1 MAAKHYTAVGL
12 LLALFLSSSSAALL
26 LKRPDADCIAP
37 AVSSLQY
44 NFYPKSYQLTSI
56 QPSSTSSSS
65 GFTTTVEFAQDF
77 TVTYRGTFKIVSNKR
92 ANETYVLYQCG
103 TPNPMDSADTE
114 MGLDANTKVFQIP
127 LSSVA
132 VADSSAAGFLAEL
145 GLIDRVAFSSKFS
158 YNTCLQAIFACG
170 QEAVSASAPFDYD
183 PSPENDAEFN
193 ASLAEWRQES
203 AAQGSQVDAIF
214 TSSASSNPKSIAV
227 TSFADPGVLK
237 RAEWVKF
244 VAVFF
249 NKEVEAETLFSSI
262 TTDYQKLNASARAA
276 AGADAKTV
284 AWLTQFGDTL
294 TLNYAQYKTEYMEDA
309 GGRLIPS
316 ADLLAAGAKLEEGLY
331 STVKYNFN
339 ASVPAQKTGFIN
351 VLKTV
356 DIIFDDTY
364 SANSSHLLD
373 LAAFKT
379 AYGLSDAQA
388 ADIPAIAAGQVW
400 TFNKRLGARNADGSV
415 GSDWFESSVA
425 RPDLVLGDFVK
436 VITPAAAAANAQLNW
451 LRQLSDSQVLSFSG
465 PADCADVKTAANA
478 ADRCSRAQ
486 PARIC
491 PNAYRDCATG
501 ELRTVTDP
509 SQRCEAQTVCPDATN
524 ANTTATPKN
533 AAARPAAFA
542 FGQLL
547 TALLGMAMLALML

>member
-1 MAAKHYTAVGL
+1 MAAVGL
-12 LLALFLSSSSAALL
+12 LLALFLSTSSAALL

-37 AVSSLQY
+37 AVTSLQY

-56 QPSSTSSSS
+56 QPSSSSSS
-65 GFTTTVEFAQDF
+65 GFSTTVEFAQDF
-77 TVTYRGTFKIVSNKR
+77 TVTYRGTFKVVTNKR

-103 TPNPMDSADTE
+103 TPNPVDSADTE
-114 MGLDANTKVFQIP
+114 LGLDTNTKVFQIP
-127 LSSVA
+127 LVSVA
-132 VADSSAAGFLAEL
+132 VSDSSAAGFLSEL
-145 GLIDRVAFSSKFS
+145 GLVDRVAFSSKFN
-158 YNTCLQAIFACG
+158 YNSCLQAIYACG

-183 PSPENDAEFN
+183 SSPDNDAEFN
-193 ASLAEWRQES
+193 ASLVQWREES

-214 TSSASSNPKSIAV
+214 TSSATANPKSIAI
-227 TSFADPGVLK
+227 TSFADPGVLN

-249 NKEVEAETLFSSI
+249 NKEVEAERLFSSI
-262 TTDYQKLNASARAA
+262 RSDYQKLNSSARAA

-284 AWLTQFGDTL
+284 TWLTQFGDTI
-294 TLNYAQYKTEYMEDA
+294 TVNFAEYKKQYMEDA
-309 GGRLIPS
+309 GGKLIPA

-339 ASVPAQKTGFIN
+339 ASVPAQKAAF
-351 VLKTV
+351 VELLKTV

-373 LAAFKT
+373 IAAFKA
-379 AYGLSDAQA
+379 AYGLTDAQA
-388 ADIPAIAAGQVW
+388 ADIPAIADGQVW
-400 TFNKRLGARNADGSV
+400 TFNNRLGARNEDGSV
-415 GSDWFESSVA
+415 GSDWFESSMA
-425 RPDLVLGDFVK
+425 RPDLVLADFVK
-436 VITPAAAAANAQLNW
+436 VITPSAAAANAPLKW
-451 LRQLSDSQVLSFSG
+451 LRQLSESQVLAFSG

-478 ADRCSRAQ
+478 ADRCSRTE

-509 SQRCEAQTVCPDATN
+509 SQRCEAQTVCPDVP
-524 ANTTATPKN
+524 NTTSTAAPRN
-533 AAARPAAFA
+533 AAGSPAAYA
-542 FGQLL
+542 VSQILA
-547 TALLGMAMLALML
+547 TLLGVAMLALML